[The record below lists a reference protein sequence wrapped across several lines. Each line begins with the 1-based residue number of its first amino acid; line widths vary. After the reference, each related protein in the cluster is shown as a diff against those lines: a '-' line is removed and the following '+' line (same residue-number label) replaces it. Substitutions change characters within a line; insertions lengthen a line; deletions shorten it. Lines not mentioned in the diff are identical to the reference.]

1 MREPAFWWEPPGLSA
16 WLLSP
21 LALLYG
27 AVARWRM
34 NRAGAQAGVPVICV
48 GNFTLG
54 GAGKTPTAI
63 AITKRLIAAGEK
75 PFFLSR
81 GYGGSLPGP
90 LQVDPAQHKA
100 TEVGDEPLLLART
113 APVIV
118 SRDRPRGAAL
128 AKALGATVIVMDD
141 GLQNP
146 SLAKDLSIAVVDAR
160 RGFGNG
166 FVFPAG
172 PLRAPLDAQRRKV
185 QALLLIGDGAD
196 AEQAEQFAHG
206 NDCLL
211 LRARLAPDLGTI
223 ETLQRRALYAFA
235 GIGDP
240 VKFFATLSDSGL
252 QTRMQESF
260 ADHHPYTE
268 AEARRIL
275 ERCERDRLVPVTTEK
290 DLARIAYGEG
300 ALATLARAAV
310 AVPVSLVFEEE
321 TALDALLRDRLSYS
335 GESCDGS

>member
-1 MREPAFWWEPPGLSA
+1 MREPAFWWQQAGLRA

-21 LALLYG
+21 FALLYG
-27 AVARWRM
+27 AVTRWRM
-34 NRAGAQAGVPVICV
+34 NRAGVRAGLPVICV

-54 GAGKTPTAI
+54 GTGKTPTAI
-63 AITKRLIAAGEK
+63 AIAKRLIAAGET

-81 GYGGSLPGP
+81 GYGGSLQGP
-90 LQVDPAQHKA
+90 LRVDSAQHKA
-100 TEVGDEPLLLART
+100 DAVGDEPLLLART

-118 SRDRPRGAAL
+118 SHDRPRGAAL
-128 AKALGATVIVMDD
+128 AKASGATVIVMDD

-160 RGFGNG
+160 RAFGNG

-172 PLRAPLDAQRRKV
+172 PLRAPLDAQRRSV
-185 QALLLIGDGAD
+185 QALLLIGDGAG
-196 AEQAEQFAHG
+196 AEQAAQFARD

-211 LRARLAPDLGTI
+211 LRARLAPDLAAI
-223 ETLQRRALYAFA
+223 ASLERRALFAFA

-240 VKFFATLSDSGL
+240 AKFFATLAEAGL
-252 QTRMQESF
+252 QTQTQESF

-275 ERCERDRLVPVTTEK
+275 ERCDRDKLVPVTTEK
-290 DLARIAYGEG
+290 DLARIAHGDG
-300 ALATLARAAV
+300 ALATLARTAIV
-310 AVPVSLVFEEE
+310 VPVSLMFEEE
-321 TALDALLRDRLSYS
+321 AALDALLRDGLTYS
-335 GESCDGS
+335 GESGDGS